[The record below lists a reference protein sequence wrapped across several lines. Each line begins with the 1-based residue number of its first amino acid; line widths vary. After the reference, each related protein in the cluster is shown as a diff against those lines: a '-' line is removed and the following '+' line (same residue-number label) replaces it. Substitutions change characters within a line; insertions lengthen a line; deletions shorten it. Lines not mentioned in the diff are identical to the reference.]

1 MGRRERNMSEAFF
14 PPVTE
19 KFDAVPLDA
28 DGVSTAAFLDACE
41 SILPLFDRMGS
52 VFGQVKGDIGGNITK
67 LRKSAAADEANAATL
82 QKLVQVDIDSKKTTK
97 SGSATESLLWLKR
110 AFEFII
116 LLLDKLSN
124 TTDEMKVCANA
135 AYEATLSKFHGWIIR
150 RTFGAGLSV
159 CGAKKEF
166 LLKLGPDEA
175 AVTED
180 MKKFLAA
187 FGPKFSSIVE
197 FYNKNG
203 LEPGK

>member
-1 MGRRERNMSEAFF
+1 MGGHRQTGLMGDSFF
-14 PPVTE
+14 PSVTAAFNSIE
-19 KFDAVPLDA
+19 LQDGKVP
-28 DGVSTAAFLDACE
+28 TKAFLDACE
-41 SILPLFDRMGS
+41 LVLPLFDRMGS

-82 QKLVQVDIDSKKTTK
+82 QKLVQVDIDTKKTTK

-150 RTFGAGLSV
+150 KTFGAG
-159 CGAKKEF
+159 
-166 LLKLGPDEA
+166 
-175 AVTED
+175 
-180 MKKFLAA
+180 
-187 FGPKFSSIVE
+187 
-197 FYNKNG
+197 
-203 LEPGK
+203 